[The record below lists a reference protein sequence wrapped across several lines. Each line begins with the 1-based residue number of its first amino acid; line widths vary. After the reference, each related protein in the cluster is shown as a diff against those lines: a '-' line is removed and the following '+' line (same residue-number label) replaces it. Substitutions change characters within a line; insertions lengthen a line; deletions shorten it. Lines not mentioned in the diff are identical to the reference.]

1 MPRPITFEPRA
12 ARAAGGLPL
21 AERAELAAV
30 LNRAASAEDP
40 FTVIDPYIP
49 DASGPLPF
57 HGVAHFGADR
67 IAVVSLYIDHLRVIS
82 VRRNT

>member
-12 ARAAGGLPL
+12 ARAAAALPS

-30 LNRAASAEDP
+30 LDRVAAAGDP
-40 FTVIDPYIP
+40 FTVLDPYIP
-49 DASGPLPF
+49 DPSGPLPF
-57 HGVAHFGADR
+57 HGAAYFGADR
-67 IAVVSLYIDHLRVIS
+67 IAVVSLYVDHLRVIS